1 MATRL
6 YKKYRRRYILKLI
19 ICGNGFD
26 LHHGFKTN
34 YTDYRDFLLNKE
46 PRLFKEFEE
55 FFYFKSL
62 EIDRWTDIEKSLTI
76 DIKRFVHI
84 INKEYY
90 PSSGSKR
97 SLNWYDLDIEIE
109 QQTKFIYDFTGKY
122 FLEWLIENDYFISQ
136 NKIKDIDSEDLFITF
151 NYTDTLREVY
161 KVASE
166 NIYHIHGSIN
176 SVKQEHIQAR
186 FIPSFNT
193 IEESEI
199 VERLG
204 ADEFNNGVVREE
216 IQFGSIYNK
225 PEDMKKELKN
235 SFCHDGYYFDTIEPA
250 ISRMVDFC
258 EAGTKNIEKN
268 YDSLEEFIRN
278 KQIKQVSIMGHSIL
292 GVDKAYYSDVL
303 VPILKDCIWYF
314 YCYNCDSY
322 REAEEFIREFN
333 ISFFEFISWDG
344 KKLSSECVK

>member
-1 MATRL
+1 M
-6 YKKYRRRYILKLI
+6 LKLI

-26 LHHGFKTN
+26 LHHGFKTK
-34 YTDYRDFLLNKE
+34 YIDYKNFLLNKE
-46 PRLFKEFEE
+46 PRLFKEFED
-55 FFYFKSL
+55 FFYFKIL
-62 EIDRWTDIEKSLTI
+62 ETDRWTDIEKSLTM

-97 SLNWYDLDIEIE
+97 GLNWYDLDIEIE

-122 FLEWLIENDYFISQ
+122 FLEWLIENDYSISE
-136 NKIKDIDSEDLFITF
+136 NKINNIDSEDLFITF

-176 SVKQEHIQAR
+176 SVKQEHIQDW
-186 FIPSFNT
+186 FIPSFKT
-193 IEESEI
+193 IEEAEI
-199 VERLG
+199 TERFE
-204 ADEFNNGVVREE
+204 ADEFNNGIIREE

-225 PEDMKKELKN
+225 PENIKKELNN
-235 SFCHDGYYFDTIEPA
+235 SFRHDDYYFDTIEPA
-250 ISRMVDFC
+250 INRMVDFC

-268 YDSLEEFIRN
+268 YYSLEKFIRK

-292 GVDKAYYSDVL
+292 GVDKSYYSDVL
-303 VPILKDCIWYF
+303 VPILKNCLWSF
-314 YCYNCDSY
+314 YCHNCDSY
-322 REAEEFIREFN
+322 SEAEEFIREFN
-333 ISFFEFISWDG
+333 INSFEFISWDG
-344 KKLSSECVK
+344 KKLSQGCAT